1 MESNSPLWLLTKNPS
16 LNNLFVKLQEYKKEL
31 TEHSD
36 QECTLTF
43 SKKEIDKARQN
54 FSLMIL
60 MGEKRLHQLCEL
72 ICDHFFDSYR
82 IESQVIGEISS
93 VGERFT
99 LSQSISRKDL
109 YSTMD
114 IDIGNRQINKLRFW
128 ENEKWNKAYLVSNI
142 LSYQPLHFTDLN
154 IHRIISR
161 IKAEEEIW
169 NKVVDEIF
177 ELDKIIKHDK
187 KLRHLSR
194 YIKDVFGIKIIVDKP
209 ANARDVQKELRNLE
223 FNNEHLG
230 KFRLSNS
237 DKFRRLRLIEFKDH
251 LTSGKE
257 KGSGWKAYKSVF
269 EWADK
274 MFEIQI
280 QTLSNFLHERER
292 LTTQSHTGFKLKRED
307 VRDKVSAQIPLFSFY
322 RQLLK
327 WLFLNMS
334 AEPPAFPGVKIVLK
348 ER

>member
-1 MESNSPLWLLTKNPS
+1 MDSNSPLWLLTKNPS
-16 LNNLFVKLQEYKKEL
+16 LNNLFIKLQDYKDIITNNRPE
-31 TEHSD
+31 
-36 QECTLTF
+36 ECTLTF
-43 SKKEIDKARQN
+43 SKKEIDTARRN

-60 MGEKRLHQLCEL
+60 RGEKRLHQLCEL

-82 IESQVIGEISS
+82 IESQVIGEIASI
-93 VGERFT
+93 GERFT
-99 LSQSISRKDL
+99 LSQSISQKDL

-114 IDIGNRQINKLRFW
+114 IDLGNRQINKLRFLQD
-128 ENEKWNKAYLVSNI
+128 EKWNKAYLVSNI
-142 LSYQPLHFTDLN
+142 LNYQPLQFNHLN

-177 ELDKIIKHDK
+177 ELDKLIQQDK

-194 YIKDVFGIKIIVDKP
+194 YIKDIFGIKIIVDKSSD
-209 ANARDVQKELRNLE
+209 AREVQKELRNIE
-223 FNNEHLG
+223 FKDEVLG
-230 KFRLSNS
+230 KFKLGNS
-237 DKFRRLRLIEFKDH
+237 DKFHRLRLIEFKDH

-257 KGSGWKAYKSVF
+257 KVSGWKAYKSVF

-292 LTTQSHTGFKLKRED
+292 LTSQSHSGFKLKRED
-307 VRDKVSAQIPLFSFY
+307 VRDKVSADIPLFQFY

-327 WLFLNMS
+327 WLFLNM
-334 AEPPAFPGVKIVLK
+334 AVQAPAFPGVKIEVK
-348 ER
+348 E

>member
-1 MESNSPLWLLTKNPS
+1 MESNSPLWLLTKNAS
-16 LNNLFVKLQEYKKEL
+16 LNNLFVRLQEYKKEL
-31 TEHSD
+31 AD
-36 QECTLTF
+36 NGKQECTFTF
-43 SKKEIDKARQN
+43 SKREIDKARQN

-60 MGEKRLHQLCEL
+60 QGEKRLHQLCEL
-72 ICDHFFDSYR
+72 ICDHFFESYR

-109 YSTMD
+109 YSTTD
-114 IDIGNRQINKLRFW
+114 IDLGNRQVNKLRFW

-142 LSYQPLHFTDLN
+142 LNYQPLHYNDLN

-194 YIKDVFGIKIIVDKP
+194 YIKDVFGIKIIVDKS
-209 ANARDVQKELRNLE
+209 ANAREVQKELRNLQ
-223 FNNEHLG
+223 FDSGQLN
-230 KFRLSNS
+230 KFKLSNS
-237 DKFRRLRLIEFKDH
+237 DKFQRLRLIEFKDH
-251 LTSGKE
+251 LSSGKE

-292 LTTQSHTGFKLKRED
+292 LTSQSHTGFKLKRED
-307 VRDKVSAQIPLFSFY
+307 VRDKVSAQMPLFSFY

-327 WLFLNMS
+327 WLFVDMS
-334 AEPPAFPGVKIVLK
+334 AAPPAFSGVKIVVK
-348 ER
+348 E